1 MVIFCIID
9 EKATYWS
16 AGAPF
21 SFPSDLAG
29 VSMHH
34 VNGTKYLHYFLSW
47 IFFFFL
53 VPTIQSHP
61 PTLTRTS
68 QESLPPSSHP
78 SPLVFFLF
86 FFFLLISLVFVSW
99 QKANP
104 VT

>member
-47 IFFFFL
+47 IFFFL

-86 FFFLLISLVFVSW
+86 FFFFC
-99 QKANP
+99 
-104 VT
+104 